1 MNMRLAVG
9 GWRLALAALCLVIV
23 GCGRPAVPHSVS
35 YRTTSRANEPM
46 RVALLPLVGVDG
58 VGRAAH
64 TVDEALL
71 ISLRTLGT
79 HEAVPVA
86 QERARQLLAADAIV
100 DSAIGTEDLLRL
112 RDALRVD
119 AVVIGRIEQFQTY
132 DPVAMGI
139 TVHLVS
145 VEDGTVLWSASA
157 HLDSGRTDVQKDLRW
172 WHEHANGGGLAT
184 ISGWR
189 LAMSSPSLFSRYV
202 ADRLVETIPEA
213 KK

>member
-1 MNMRLAVG
+1 MNKRLAVG
-9 GWRLALAALCLVIV
+9 GWRLALAALYLVIV

-35 YRTTSRANEPM
+35 YRTTARANEPM

-64 TVDEALL
+64 LVDEALL
-71 ISLRTLGT
+71 ASIRTLGT

-86 QERARQLLAADAIV
+86 QERARQLLPAEAIIG
-100 DSAIGTEDLLRL
+100 SAIGTEDLLRL

-119 AVVIGRIEQFQTY
+119 AVLIGRIEQFQTY

-145 VEDGTVLWSASA
+145 VADGAVLWSASA
-157 HLDSGRTDVQKDLRW
+157 HLDSGRKDVQKDLRW
-172 WHEHANGGGLAT
+172 WHERANGSGLAT

-202 ADRLVETIPEA
+202 ADRLVETIPEVR
-213 KK
+213 K

>member
-1 MNMRLAVG
+1 MPIFFG
-9 GWRLALAALCLVIV
+9 GWRLALAALCLVIA
-23 GCGRPAVPHSVS
+23 GCGRPSAPHSIS
-35 YRTTSRANEPM
+35 YRTTPRANEPM
-46 RVALLPLVGVDG
+46 RVALLPLVGADG

-64 TVDEALL
+64 IVDEALL
-71 ISLRTLGT
+71 ASLRTLGT
-79 HEAVPVA
+79 YESVPVA
-86 QERARQLLAADAIV
+86 HERARQLLAADTIIG
-100 DSAIGTEDLLRL
+100 SAISTEDLLRL

-145 VEDGTVLWSASA
+145 VEDGAVLWSASA

-172 WHEHANGGGLAT
+172 WHDHANGSGLAT

-189 LAMSSPSLFSRYV
+189 LAMSSPSVFSRYV
-202 ADRLVETIPEA
+202 ADRLVETIP
-213 KK
+213 KTTK

>member
-100 DSAIGTEDLLRL
+100 GSAIGTEDLLRL
-112 RDALRVD
+112 RDAARP
-119 AVVIGRIEQFQTY
+119 RR
-132 DPVAMGI
+132 
-139 TVHLVS
+139 HL
-145 VEDGTVLWSASA
+145 
-157 HLDSGRTDVQKDLRW
+157 
-172 WHEHANGGGLAT
+172 
-184 ISGWR
+184 
-189 LAMSSPSLFSRYV
+189 
-202 ADRLVETIPEA
+202 
-213 KK
+213 